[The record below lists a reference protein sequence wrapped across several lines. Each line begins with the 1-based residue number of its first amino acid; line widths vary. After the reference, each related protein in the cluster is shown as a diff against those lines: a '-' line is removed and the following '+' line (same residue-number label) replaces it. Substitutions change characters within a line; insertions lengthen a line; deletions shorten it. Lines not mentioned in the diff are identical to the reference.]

1 MKSLKTK
8 INESFYKNAGGM
20 SHPTTTE
27 ELQREIMA
35 RLDRGQ
41 YNLNDIDVSR
51 ITDMSLVFSTIHEY
65 KKYDQLL
72 DKIDIS
78 RWDVSSVKDMKRMFQ
93 GCTKFNHDLSK
104 WDVGRVRNMTYMFAN
119 CTNFNSDLSK
129 WNTSKVGYMEDM
141 FRNCDKF
148 NCDLSDWDV
157 SNVDDMTNIFR
168 GSGMKELPDWY
179 KNHKYGY

>member
-8 INESFYKNAGGM
+8 VNESFYKNAGGM
-20 SHPTTTE
+20 SHPTTRE

-51 ITDMSLVFSTIHEY
+51 VTNMSLVFSTIHEY

-78 RWDVSSVKDMKRMFQ
+78 RWDVSNVKDMNWMFG
-93 GCTKFNHDLSK
+93 GCS
-104 WDVGRVRNMTYMFAN
+104 
-119 CTNFNSDLSK
+119 NFNSDISK
-129 WNTSKVGYMEDM
+129 
-141 FRNCDKF
+141 
-148 NCDLSDWDV
+148 WDV
-157 SNVDDMTNIFR
+157 SNVENMY
-168 GSGMKELPDWY
+168 GMFCKTSRF
-179 KNHKYGY
+179 

>member
-51 ITDMSLVFSTIHEY
+51 VTNMSLVFSTIHEY
-65 KKYDQLL
+65 KEYDQLL

-78 RWDVSSVKDMKRMFQ
+78 RWDVSNVKDMNWMFG
-93 GCTKFNHDLSK
+93 GCS
-104 WDVGRVRNMTYMFAN
+104 
-119 CTNFNSDLSK
+119 NFNSDIS
-129 WNTSKVGYMEDM
+129 
-141 FRNCDKF
+141 
-148 NCDLSDWDV
+148 
-157 SNVDDMTNIFR
+157 
-168 GSGMKELPDWY
+168 
-179 KNHKYGY
+179 